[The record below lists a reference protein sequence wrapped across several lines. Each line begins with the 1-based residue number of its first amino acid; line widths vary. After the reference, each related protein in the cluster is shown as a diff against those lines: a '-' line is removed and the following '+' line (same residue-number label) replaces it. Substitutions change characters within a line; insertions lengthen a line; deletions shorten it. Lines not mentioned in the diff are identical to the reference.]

1 MHSRITAHFFRRLGL
16 IAASLMLAMGV
27 HAAEVVGRVE
37 VAEVTATGATMRW
50 RTDVPTGSRVDYGMA
65 PEKLAQKAEGGA
77 IADAHVVTL
86 TGLAPGTKYFFAVGT
101 ARRQLAKGEFTTAP
115 AAGQAESVAPAAP
128 SAPIAT
134 NRSSPPAAKSPP
146 SPPPAAAPPPRQTW
160 GNLSS
165 LEDHF
170 QRHGADVAAKNAD
183 DYARKA
189 WEFRQ
194 RARKGELLAKV
205 DDDGVQ
211 RVFDPKSGLFAAYNR
226 DGTTKTFFK
235 PDSRGY
241 FERQPGK
248 PVKAITP

>member
-1 MHSRITAHFFRRLGL
+1 MCRCLFSNFLRLLAIMGAGL
-16 IAASLMLAMGV
+16 ALAVGLR
-27 HAAEVVGRVE
+27 AAEVVGNVE
-37 VAEVTATGATMRW
+37 VAEITPLGATVRW
-50 RTDVPTGSRVDYGMA
+50 RTDVPTGSRVDYGTA
-65 PEKLAQKAEGGA
+65 PDKLAQKAEGGPVTGSHA
-77 IADAHVVTL
+77 VTL
-86 TGLAPGTKYFFAVGT
+86 TGLVAGTKYFFAVGT
-101 ARRQLAKGEFTTAP
+101 ARRQLAKGEFVTAGGVTSAKPTAP
-115 AAGQAESVAPAAP
+115 AVNQ
-128 SAPIAT
+128 SAK
-134 NRSSPPAAKSPP
+134 PAAKSPP
-146 SPPPAAAPPPRQTW
+146 SSPPAVAPPTRQTW
-160 GNLSS
+160 GNVAS

-194 RARKGELLAKV
+194 RARSGELLLKIDA
-205 DDDGVQ
+205 DGVQ

-248 PVKAITP
+248 PAKAIAP

>member
-1 MHSRITAHFFRRLGL
+1 MRCLSLPIYFRLLVGLWVSAVAPLGL
-16 IAASLMLAMGV
+16 R
-27 HAAEVVGRVE
+27 AAEVVGVVE
-37 VAEVTATGATMRW
+37 VTEVSTSGSTVRW
-50 RTDVPTGSRVDYGMA
+50 RTDVPTGSRVDYGTA
-65 PEKLAQKAEGGA
+65 PDRLTQKAEGGA
-77 IADAHVVTL
+77 VTDAHVVALAGL
-86 TGLAPGTKYFFAVGT
+86 TPGTKYFFAVGT

-115 AAGQAESVAPAAP
+115 VAGPAKTIAPAAP
-128 SAPIAT
+128 SAPIAA
-134 NRSSPPAAKSPP
+134 NRSAPAEGKSL
-146 SPPPAAAPPPRQTW
+146 PPPGAAPPTRQTW
-160 GNLSS
+160 GNVAS
-165 LEDHF
+165 LADHF

-194 RARKGELLAKV
+194 RARTGELLVKI

>member
-1 MHSRITAHFFRRLGL
+1 MGCLLSFSFLRVLVAFGACLTALPGVR
-16 IAASLMLAMGV
+16 AADVVGGV
-27 HAAEVVGRVE
+27 EVVE
-37 VAEVTATGATMRW
+37 ITATGATVRW
-50 RTDVPTGSRVDYGMA
+50 RTDVPTGSRVDYGTT
-65 PEKLAQKAEGGA
+65 ENRLTQKSDGGEVTA
-77 IADAHVVTL
+77 AHVVAL

-101 ARRQLAKGEFTTAP
+101 ARRQLAKGEFTTTGGVTPAKPALTKTAP
-115 AAGQAESVAPAAP
+115 TANPAKP
-128 SAPIAT
+128 PAPIAT
-134 NRSSPPAAKSPP
+134 
-146 SPPPAAAPPPRQTW
+146 APPTRQTW

-165 LEDHF
+165 LVDHF
-170 QRHGADVAAKNAD
+170 QRHGADVAAKDAD

-194 RARKGELLAKV
+194 RARTGELLVKI
-205 DDDGVQ
+205 DEEGVQ

-241 FERQPGK
+241 FERQPGR

>member
-1 MHSRITAHFFRRLGL
+1 MHCRITAHFFRLLGI
-16 IAASLMLAMGV
+16 IAASLMLATGGR
-27 HAAEVVGRVE
+27 AAEVVARVE
-37 VAEVTATGATMRW
+37 VGEVTATGATVRW
-50 RTDVPTGSRVDYGMA
+50 RTDVPTGSRVDYGTA
-65 PEKLAQKAEGGA
+65 PDKLTQKTEGGA
-77 IADAHVVTL
+77 VTDAHAVAL
-86 TGLAPGTKYFFAVGT
+86 TGLVPGTKYFFAVGT
-101 ARRQLAKGEFTTAP
+101 ARRQLAKGEFATAP
-115 AAGQAESVAPAAP
+115 VVGQAKTVAPAAP
-128 SAPIAT
+128 SAPIVT

-146 SPPPAAAPPPRQTW
+146 SPPPAVAPPTRQTW

-194 RARKGELLAKV
+194 RARTGELLVKI